1 MWGLSEAGLILSVY
15 DFIIAKN
22 NERATKRMDFGGG

>member
-1 MWGLSEAGLILSVY
+1 MWGLSEAGLILLVY
-15 DFIIAKN
+15 DFIITKN